1 MEQIGSWTVSDKPV
15 GQRAN
20 QQNYYKAKCIN
31 CNTVKQ
37 LLTREVKRWRAN
49 PDKAYCNRC
58 RQSVPAYRPEVLKKL
73 GLKYAKQMLVQMVRR
88 MEFNTDDASQIII
101 AARATIGGASPQELP
116 DTKSIV
122 QQRKV
127 TG

>member
-1 MEQIGSWTVSDKPV
+1 MEQLGSWTVSDKPA

-20 QQNYYKAKCIN
+20 QQNYYRAKCIN
-31 CNTVKQ
+31 CNTIKQ
-37 LLTREVKRWRAN
+37 VLTREVKRWRAS

-73 GLKYAKQMLVQMVRR
+73 GLKYAKKMLIEMVRK
-88 MEFNTDDASQIII
+88 MEFNPDDASQIII
-101 AARATIGGASPQELP
+101 AALAATSGASPQELP

-122 QQRKV
+122 EQRKV